1 MSGGEIPREQ
11 FGFGN
16 WKNRHVLAIGGIRSC
31 EVGVESDSNQ
41 HCGESVDESVDYGK
55 NFKAVPGSIRLFA
68 RLRSVSPSRI
78 RSASTRFFFT
88 VALALAKPT

>member
-16 WKNRHVLAIGGIRSC
+16 WKNRHVLVIGGIRSC

-41 HCGESVDESVDYGK
+41 HCGESVDDVLLGGGECGPCPGVHGLCRHAGSVG
-55 NFKAVPGSIRLFA
+55 GLSA
-68 RLRSVSPSRI
+68 R
-78 RSASTRFFFT
+78 
-88 VALALAKPT
+88 

>member
-41 HCGESVDESVDYGK
+41 HCGESVDESASHGLAWELVAIATRHDHEMQG
-55 NFKAVPGSIRLFA
+55 VEHVIESCP
-68 RLRSVSPSRI
+68 RLRRGCVGSG
-78 RSASTRFFFT
+78 A
-88 VALALAKPT
+88 